1 MEQKMAVDEKAEQN
15 RTMLEHTNLFAD
27 DETRQPLDECKIQV
41 QWGTKNETS
50 HKTSNDIIAED
61 GR

>member
-1 MEQKMAVDEKAEQN
+1 MAVDEKAEQN

-41 QWGTKNETS
+41 HWGI
-50 HKTSNDIIAED
+50 KTRPVKFFFKYFGIRIPD
-61 GR
+61 

>member
-41 QWGTKNETS
+41 QWGTKN
-50 HKTSNDIIAED
+50 
-61 GR
+61 